1 MMLILTLYFSKF
13 FRLFECLWCL
23 LRIDLTVVRNH
34 WRLSVDIIGCQDT
47 YYVIK
52 IFTVEKFFGTR
63 LMFLYIRMKMPS
75 TSLVDSWRYLL
86 YLLYL
91 FLFLFFPLSCE
102 SAFPLTVSTVTLSE
116 KYFVGDFRSHPS
128 YFVVTYVDETCK

>member
-52 IFTVEKFFGTR
+52 IFTVRKFLVLDWCFSTYVWKCR
-63 LMFLYIRMKMPS
+63 VLHWLIRGDIFCICCIFS
-75 TSLVDSWRYLL
+75 FFV
-86 YLLYL
+86 
-91 FLFLFFPLSCE
+91 FPLSCE

-128 YFVVTYVDETCK
+128 YCVVTYVDETCK

>member
-1 MMLILTLYFSKF
+1 MFITYRLDGSKES
-13 FRLFECLWCL
+13 LE
-23 LRIDLTVVRNH
+23 VVSRYH
-34 WRLSVDIIGCQDT
+34 WMSR
-47 YYVIK
+47 YVLCDQNFYRSK
-52 IFTVEKFFGTR
+52 IFGTR

-86 YLLYL
+86 YLLYF
-91 FLFLFFPLSCE
+91 FLFVFPLSCE

-128 YFVVTYVDETCK
+128 YCVVTYVDETCK